1 MTQNIYR
8 RIMREVDWEADN
20 DDFRAKAKELGTQAF
35 GALTDKKRSQITGLE
50 SIANGTQKVSDV
62 FNYIKLRTARQS
74 EWRSHNLGRDLLEY
88 LETTLPQKRDNVV
101 NAVAKHNPLDKYQQQ
116 EVYILL
122 IRAFVAQMAA
132 QYEYACLQAGGTS

>member
-20 DDFRAKAKELGTQAF
+20 DDFRAKAQELGTRAF
-35 GALTDKKRSQITGLE
+35 DALTDKKRSQITGLE